1 LRYETMLALR
11 YLGARRRQTF
21 ISFISI
27 ISILGV
33 AVGVAALILALA
45 GQSGLHH
52 DILARILGANAH
64 ITIFAP
70 AGASIEDPA
79 ALARSIES
87 VPSVAATSPV
97 CFERGLITS
106 QMDPTG
112 TGVFLKGVDPDLESK
127 VTEIGSKFTSGSLQ
141 ALNQATAS
149 GMQAIALGKDLA
161 RGLGV
166 RVGDRVQIIVPQ
178 LNLNPFN
185 VLPRARTFEVV
196 GILDSGF
203 YDYDATW
210 AHISLKSAQRLFGM
224 GSGVSV
230 LQVRVKDVERLSE
243 VREAV
248 SKAAGP
254 SYPVTDMVEMNRTF
268 FGALRLEKLGIFLAI
283 SLIVVVAGLNIVS
296 TLVLTVMGKV
306 RDIGVL
312 VAMGATSRG
321 VMRLYVTQGLMI
333 GLIGTG
339 FGCALGLS
347 LAWWLDA
354 YKIISLPAEVYFV
367 PYIPFRLQIG
377 DFGLVAGTAIAVS
390 FLSTLYPAFKASRL
404 HPVEALRYE

>member
-1 LRYETMLALR
+1 MLALR

-27 ISILGV
+27 ISMLGV

-64 ITIFAP
+64 VTVFAP

-79 ALARSIES
+79 ALARVVES
-87 VPSVAATSPV
+87 VPEVEATSPV

-106 QMDPTG
+106 ELDPTG
-112 TGVFLKGVDPDLESK
+112 TPVFLKGIDPARESR
-127 VTEIGSKFTSGSLQ
+127 VTEIASKFTQGSLK
-141 ALNQATAS
+141 ALESPAAS
-149 GMQAIALGKDLA
+149 GLLPIALGKDLA
-161 RGLGV
+161 RELGV
-166 RVGDRVQIIVPQ
+166 RPGDRVQVIVPQ
-178 LNLNPFN
+178 LNLNPFT
-185 VLPRARTFEVV
+185 VLPRSRSFEVV
-196 GILDSGF
+196 GIVDSGF
-203 YDYDATW
+203 YDYDSTW
-210 AHISLKSAQRLFGM
+210 AHISLRSAQRLFGL
-224 GSGVSV
+224 GDGVSV
-230 LQVRVKDVERLSE
+230 LQVRVRDLDRLT
-243 VREAV
+243 EARQAV
-248 SKAAGP
+248 ATAVGAT
-254 SYPVTDMVEMNRTF
+254 YPVTDMVEMNKTF

-321 VMRLYVTQGLMI
+321 VMRLYVTQGL
-333 GLIGTG
+333 LIGFVGTG
-339 FGCALGLS
+339 LGCALGLS

-354 YKIISLPAEVYFV
+354 YKVIRLPAEVYFV
-367 PYIPFRLQIG
+367 PYIPFRVQFG

>member
-1 LRYETMLALR
+1 MRYETMLALR

-27 ISILGV
+27 ISMLGV

-64 ITIFAP
+64 VTVFAP

-79 ALARSIES
+79 ALARVVES
-87 VPSVAATSPV
+87 VPEVEATSPV

-106 QMDPTG
+106 ELDPTG
-112 TGVFLKGVDPDLESK
+112 TPVFLKGIDPARESR
-127 VTEIGSKFTSGSLQ
+127 VTEIASKFTQGSLK
-141 ALNQATAS
+141 ALESPAAS
-149 GMQAIALGKDLA
+149 GLLPIALGKDLA
-161 RGLGV
+161 RELGV
-166 RVGDRVQIIVPQ
+166 RPGDRVQVIVPQ
-178 LNLNPFN
+178 LNLNPFT
-185 VLPRARTFEVV
+185 VLPRSRSFEVV
-196 GILDSGF
+196 GIVDSGF
-203 YDYDATW
+203 YDYDSTW
-210 AHISLKSAQRLFGM
+210 AHISLRSAQRLFGL
-224 GSGVSV
+224 GDGVSV
-230 LQVRVKDVERLSE
+230 LQVRVRDLDRLT
-243 VREAV
+243 EARQAV
-248 SKAAGP
+248 ATAVGAT
-254 SYPVTDMVEMNRTF
+254 YPVTDMVEMNKTF

-321 VMRLYVTQGLMI
+321 VMRLYVTQGL
-333 GLIGTG
+333 LIGFVGTG
-339 FGCALGLS
+339 LGCALGLS

-354 YKIISLPAEVYFV
+354 YKVIRLPAEVYFV
-367 PYIPFRLQIG
+367 PYIPFRVQFG